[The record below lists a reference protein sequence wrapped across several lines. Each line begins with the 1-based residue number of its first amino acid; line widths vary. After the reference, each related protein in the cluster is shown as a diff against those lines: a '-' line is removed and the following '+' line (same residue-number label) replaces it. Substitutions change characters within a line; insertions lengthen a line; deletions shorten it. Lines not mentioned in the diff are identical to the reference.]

1 MIISTCLGSEKS
13 AMVVRDNFVR
23 DDELESDNRSPLVLR
38 SNPVATTFAFSAK
51 LRKRDFRRL
60 HPREDNACIIGAWYN
75 SLDRS
80 PP

>member
-13 AMVVRDNFVR
+13 AVVVGDHFVH

-38 SNPVATTFAFSAK
+38 SNPVEAAFAFSFAN

-60 HPREDNACIIGAWYN
+60 QSRMRG
-75 SLDRS
+75 
-80 PP
+80 